1 MAAAAPPHRTAVG
14 PTRCA
19 AFITSTPRRTCG

>member
-1 MAAAAPPHRTAVG
+1 VG

-19 AFITSTPRRTCG
+19 I